1 VRHPEA
7 GPVDAEA
14 GPVDAEAGPVD
25 EPRAGAEEDAM
36 SRSPL
41 ARTPARAGVIRV
53 LIADDHPVVR
63 QGLRTFLGIQDDIE
77 VVGEAGDGATVV
89 SLAESLRPDIVL
101 LDLKMPGA
109 DGLAALGELRAR
121 GVAARVLV
129 LTSVTDRGT
138 VLPAVQAGAAGYL
151 YKDVDPQALV
161 QAIRAV
167 HDGHVLFA
175 PDAAEAVLRDGAAG
189 PRQDRDGPGDP
200 RGGPGDR
207 GAATLTEREREVLVQ
222 IARGRSNR
230 EIARALVVSEKTV
243 KTHVSNLLMKLGVQD
258 RTQAALYAVRHGLAG
273 E

>member
-1 VRHPEA
+1 
-7 GPVDAEA
+7 
-14 GPVDAEAGPVD
+14 
-25 EPRAGAEEDAM
+25 M
-36 SRSPL
+36 K
-41 ARTPARAGVIRV
+41 V

-77 VVGEAGDGATVV
+77 VVGEAEDGTSAVT
-89 SLAESLRPDIVL
+89 LAESLEPDIVL
-101 LDLKMPGA
+101 MDLKMPGA
-109 DGLAALGELRAR
+109 DGLTALTELRAR
-121 GVAARVLV
+121 GVQARVLV
-129 LTSVTDRGT
+129 LTSVTERGH

-175 PDAAEAVLRDGAAG
+175 PDAAEAMLRDGTA
-189 PRQDRDGPGDP
+189 DGGGGD
-200 RGGPGDR
+200 DR
-207 GAATLTEREREVLVQ
+207 GLAALTEREREVLVH

-258 RTQAALYAVRHGLAG
+258 RTQAALYAVRHGVGTSGAAG
-273 E
+273 ETGETTARG

>member
-1 VRHPEA
+1 M
-7 GPVDAEA
+7 AE
-14 GPVDAEAGPVD
+14 P
-25 EPRAGAEEDAM
+25 
-36 SRSPL
+36 
-41 ARTPARAGVIRV
+41 GVIKV

-77 VVGEAGDGATVV
+77 VVGEAEDGASAVT
-89 SLAESLRPDIVL
+89 LAESLEPDIVL

-109 DGLAALGELRAR
+109 DGLAALTELRAR
-121 GVAARVLV
+121 GVKARVLV
-129 LTSVTDRGT
+129 LTSVTERGH

-167 HDGHVLFA
+167 NDGHVLFA
-175 PDAAEAVLRDGAAG
+175 PDAAEAMLRDGTAE
-189 PRQDRDGPGDP
+189 RDD
-200 RGGPGDR
+200 DR
-207 GAATLTEREREVLVQ
+207 GMAALTEREREVLVH

-258 RTQAALYAVRHGLAG
+258 RTQAALYAVRHGVGSSGSAG
-273 E
+273 ETGESTVRY

>member
-1 VRHPEA
+1 
-7 GPVDAEA
+7 
-14 GPVDAEAGPVD
+14 
-25 EPRAGAEEDAM
+25 M
-36 SRSPL
+36 
-41 ARTPARAGVIRV
+41 RV

-77 VVGEAGDGATVV
+77 VVGEAEDGTSAVT
-89 SLAESLRPDIVL
+89 LAESLEPDIVL
-101 LDLKMPGA
+101 MDLKMPGA
-109 DGLAALGELRAR
+109 DGLTALTELRAR

-129 LTSVTDRGT
+129 LTSVTERGH

-175 PDAAEAVLRDGAAG
+175 PDAAEAMLA
-189 PRQDRDGPGDP
+189 DGPD
-200 RGGPGDR
+200 DR
-207 GAATLTEREREVLVQ
+207 GLAALTEREREVLVH

-258 RTQAALYAVRHGLAG
+258 RTQAALYAVRHGVGTSGADG
-273 E
+273 EAAARD

>member
-1 VRHPEA
+1 MSPGR
-7 GPVDAEA
+7 
-14 GPVDAEAGPVD
+14 
-25 EPRAGAEEDAM
+25 GA
-36 SRSPL
+36 
-41 ARTPARAGVIRV
+41 IRV

-77 VVGEAGDGATVV
+77 VVGEAEDGTSAVT
-89 SLAESLRPDIVL
+89 LAESLEPDIVL
-101 LDLKMPGA
+101 MDLKMPGA
-109 DGLAALGELRAR
+109 DGLTALTELRAR
-121 GVAARVLV
+121 GVQARVLV
-129 LTSVTDRGT
+129 LTSVTERGH

-175 PDAAEAVLRDGAAG
+175 PDAAEAMMRDGRA
-189 PRQDRDGPGDP
+189 DGGGGD
-200 RGGPGDR
+200 DR
-207 GAATLTEREREVLVQ
+207 GLAALTEREREVLVH

-258 RTQAALYAVRHGLAG
+258 RTQAALYAVRHGVGTSGAAG
-273 E
+273 ETGETTARG